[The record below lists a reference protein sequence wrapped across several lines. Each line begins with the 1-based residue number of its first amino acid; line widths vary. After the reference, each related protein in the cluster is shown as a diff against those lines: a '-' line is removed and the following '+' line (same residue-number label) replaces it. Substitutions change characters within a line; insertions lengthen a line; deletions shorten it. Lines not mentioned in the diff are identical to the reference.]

1 MSSQP
6 ALLPCVEIEP
16 AGPARAS
23 VIWLHGL
30 GADGHDFEPIVPEL
44 RLPDALGVRFL
55 LPHAP
60 SIPVTINGGMRMPA
74 WYDIRDLDLRTRHD
88 PVGIARSQA
97 QVEALIAREVER
109 GIDPR
114 RIALVGFSQGTMMA
128 LHVGLRRRRAPAAL
142 LGFSGELV
150 GPEHMA
156 QATAR
161 NAKGEAPPVLLIHGT
176 KDEVIP
182 FDALFDS
189 AEHLAKADIPTQWH
203 ISAGLGHSID
213 QAGLVHGGLFLAK
226 AFGVRLPSR

>member
-1 MSSQP
+1 M
-6 ALLPCVEIEP
+6 LPCVEIEP
-16 AGPARAS
+16 AGPARSS

-109 GIDPR
+109 GIDPL
-114 RIALVGFSQGTMMA
+114 RIALVGFSQGGAIA
-128 LHVGLRRRRAPAAL
+128 LHTALRHPQRLACAIGLSTYLVLADTLAAEASPANRDLPILMVHGSEDPMVTHDRAVASRDRLVELGWNVDFRTYPMAHEVCVPEIRDVARMLAIRLAASAPA
-142 LGFSGELV
+142 
-150 GPEHMA
+150 
-156 QATAR
+156 
-161 NAKGEAPPVLLIHGT
+161 
-176 KDEVIP
+176 
-182 FDALFDS
+182 
-189 AEHLAKADIPTQWH
+189 
-203 ISAGLGHSID
+203 
-213 QAGLVHGGLFLAK
+213 
-226 AFGVRLPSR
+226 